1 MNPVIQAYYMK
12 KNMPTDFFERNFWAA
27 ATAAVVVFCTEG
39 DWLHATQL
47 FEDTLSVITFP
58 RA

>member
-1 MNPVIQAYYMK
+1 MK